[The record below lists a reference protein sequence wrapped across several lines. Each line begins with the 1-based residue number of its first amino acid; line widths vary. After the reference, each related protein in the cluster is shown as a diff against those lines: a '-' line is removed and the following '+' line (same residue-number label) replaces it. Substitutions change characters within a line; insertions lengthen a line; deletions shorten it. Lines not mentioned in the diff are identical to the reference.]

1 MEDAKTTDM
10 EKVVR
15 ILYTNYRHETA
26 VRTII
31 PERIWYGPTSWHPE
45 QQWLLDAFDVEK
57 RERRSFA
64 VADIKSWLNVVAGEV
79 KHGSER

>member
-1 MEDAKTTDM
+1 MGEIDAAER
-10 EKVVR
+10 EKAVR

-31 PERIWYGPTSWHPE
+31 PERIWYGSTSWHPG

-57 RERRSFA
+57 GERRSFA
-64 VADIKSWLNVVAGEV
+64 VADIKSWIDIARIEAE
-79 KHGSER
+79 HGPE